1 MTGHNIL
8 LAGFGGQGI
17 LFTGKV
23 IAYAGLMEGMEVSWL
38 PSYGPEMR
46 GGTANCSVCLSDD
59 PIGSPLVT
67 EPDILVA
74 MNLPSLEKFENDV
87 VPGGL
92 IIVDSSIITKKV
104 ARDDVKVI
112 YLPASEIAEKAG
124 IKGAANMVILGK
136 LFKETSFCTPE
147 NLDKGLQKTIPAKKM
162 DLLDKNRLCIRLGT
176 ENRFQNPGASAP
188 GFIFYNFDSTSSW
201 KDPSR
206 YRIPASA
213 AGCAPGSALGA
224 ISP

>member
-1 MTGHNIL
+1 MTDMNNL

-23 IAYAGLMEGMEVSWL
+23 IAYAGLMEEKEVSWL

-46 GGTANCSVCLSDD
+46 GGTANCSVCLSDNK
-59 PIGSPLVT
+59 IGSPLVT
-67 EPDILVA
+67 NPDVLVA

-92 IIVDSSIITKKV
+92 IIIDSSIIDKKV
-104 ARDDVKVI
+104 SRDDVKVI
-112 YLPASEIAEKAG
+112 YIPASEIAEKAG

-136 LFKETSFCTPE
+136 LFKETKFCTPE

-162 DLLDKNRLCIRLGT
+162 DLLDKNRLCIKLGT
-176 ENRFQNPGASAP
+176 EN
-188 GFIFYNFDSTSSW
+188 
-201 KDPSR
+201 
-206 YRIPASA
+206 
-213 AGCAPGSALGA
+213 
-224 ISP
+224 